1 MRTTFS
7 MVPTRALMAA
17 LAALIIVVPSV
28 VAQEQGTVRGTVRSA
43 PDERPLRG
51 VLVILVGSSLRTFTD
66 GSGRYELLR
75 VPAGTHIVRFQW
87 LGFRPREQSV
97 TVAAGEAVTA
107 DALLEQQPLELGEL
121 IVTAPSRAPERV
133 VEAPAAVSVVNPV
146 VARDLSSTAQVPLA
160 LAKLPGMDVTQ
171 NGVNDFNVNTRGFN
185 TTLNR
190 RILVLQDGRDVAIAF
205 LGSQEWN
212 AFALPLDDLGRIE
225 LVRGPGSALYGA
237 NSLTGVLNI
246 TTPTAREA
254 VGTKLSLAGGEL
266 STIRGDLRH
275 GGVTSGGRVGYR
287 LSAGYTRSNSWTRS
301 RTNLGDLERE
311 YSEAVDTAQMPV
323 NTPAPGF
330 ELRPLNGQQTSV
342 PLGTPGAATG
352 DPADLLNVYGSG
364 RLDLYFDDGSLFTAE
379 GGAAHVFNQ
388 TFVTGA
394 GRVQVA
400 DAWRPWARVAWGA
413 QRFNVM
419 AWYNGRR
426 SKNGFILAS
435 NAPID
440 EVSHVAHLEA
450 QYNQPFLQGRGR
462 FVIGG
467 SARNS
472 FIDSKET
479 LIAAGDD
486 DRSDWY
492 YSGYTQF
499 DYAFTPQ
506 FKIVGAAR
514 FDDGELFPAQLS
526 PKGALVF
533 SPNDR
538 NSLRFTVSRAFQTP
552 NTLEYFL
559 SIVAGLPADFGL
571 LEAGLRSSPLGPAL
585 ADVPNGELFTNSAAV
600 PVLAIG
606 NPNLDVEHSTTVELG
621 YKGQLGNRV
630 FVTIDGYYSQFTDFV
645 TDLLPGANPSF
656 APWTAPSA
664 VPGSAAEV
672 VATTVR
678 DQLLA
683 AGSPLAAA
691 GLTRLPDGSTAIVVS
706 VGNAGDADVYGI
718 ELGVGVQVTDELRVD
733 GNYTYFSWSV
743 DSGSVVPGDQ
753 VLANTPRHK
762 ANVSVSYQGYQGLDV
777 GVSARIQEEFDWAAG
792 IFFGPIPSSQTVDVT
807 ASYQINPRFR
817 IHGVATNLFDQR
829 RYQIYGGSLIG
840 RRALG
845 GISVTF

>member
-1 MRTTFS
+1 MRIHFS
-7 MVPTRALMAA
+7 LVSTRTLMAS
-17 LAALIIVVPSV
+17 LAALIILVPSV
-28 VAQEQGTVRGTVRSA
+28 VAQEQGTVRGTVRNA
-43 PDERPLRG
+43 QDERPLRD
-51 VLVILVGSSLRTFTD
+51 VRVILLGSGLRTFTD

-75 VPAGTHIVRFQW
+75 VPPGMHTVRFQW

-107 DALLEQQPLELGEL
+107 DALLERQPLQLSEI

-133 VEAPAAVSVVNPV
+133 VEAPAAVSIVNPL

-160 LAKLPGMDVTQ
+160 LAKLPGVDVTQ
-171 NGVNDFNVNTRGFN
+171 NGINDFNVNTRGFN

-212 AFALPLDDLGRIE
+212 GLSLPLEDLGRIE

-237 NSLTGVLNI
+237 NSLNGVLNI

-254 VGTKLSLAGGEL
+254 VGTKLSLASGEL
-266 STIRGDLRH
+266 STIRGDFRH

-287 LSAGYTRSNSWTRS
+287 LSAGYTRSTSWTRS

-311 YSEAVDTAQMPV
+311 YSDATQRPV
-323 NTPAPGF
+323 ITPDPGF

-352 DPADLLNVYGSG
+352 DPDDLINVYGSG
-364 RLDLYFDDGSLFTAE
+364 RLDRYFDDGSLFTVE
-379 GGAAHVFNQ
+379 GGAAHILNH

-394 GRVQVA
+394 GRVQVG
-400 DAWRPWARVAWGA
+400 DAWRPWARVAWSA

-419 AWYNGRR
+419 GWYTGRR
-426 SKNGFILAS
+426 SKNGFILGA

-440 EVSHVAHLEA
+440 EASHVVHVEA
-450 QYNQPFLQGRGR
+450 QYNQPFSQGRGR

-467 SARNS
+467 SVRNS
-472 FIDSKET
+472 FIDSKGT
-479 LIAAGDD
+479 LIAASDD
-486 DRSDWY
+486 DRSDSY
-492 YSGYTQF
+492 YSIFTQL
-499 DYAFTPQ
+499 DYALTPQ

-514 FDDGELFPAQLS
+514 FDDGDLFPAQLS

-559 SIVAGLPADFGL
+559 SIPAGLPADFSL
-571 LEAGLRSSPLGPAL
+571 LEAGLRASPLGPAL
-585 ADVPNGELFTNSAAV
+585 AGVPNGELFTNSAAI

-606 NPNLDVEHSTTVELG
+606 NPDLDVEHSTTVELG
-621 YKGQLGNRV
+621 YKGQIGNRV
-630 FVTIDGYYSQFTDFV
+630 FLTIDAYYSRFSNFV
-645 TDLLPGANPSF
+645 TDLLPGANPAF
-656 APWTAPSA
+656 ALWTAPSA
-664 VPGSAAEV
+664 VGSASEV
-672 VATTVR
+672 VESTVR
-678 DQLLA
+678 DQLVASGA
-683 AGSPLAAA
+683 ALAAA

-706 VGNAGDADVYGI
+706 IGNAGDADVYGI
-718 ELGVGVQVTDELRVD
+718 EFGAGVQMTDELRVD
-733 GNYTYFSWSV
+733 ANYTYFTWSV
-743 DSGSVVPGDQ
+743 DSSSVVPGDL

-762 ANVSVSYQGYQGLDV
+762 ANVSVWYRGYQGLDV
-777 GVSARIQEEFDWAAG
+777 GVSARIQEGFDWAAG

-807 ASYQINPRFR
+807 ASYQVNPRLR
-817 IHGVATNLFDQR
+817 IHGVATNLLDQR

-845 GISVTF
+845 GLTVTF